1 MHVCVRCGK
10 AAQVQLGCT
19 EGSGSPAATFQPCGP
34 TPQGNWPEVAALVG
48 EKRVSV
54 TRPSWGLWQRTYSWG

>member
-19 EGSGSPAATFQPCGP
+19 EGSGPPAATFQPCGP

-48 EKRVSV
+48 EKRV
-54 TRPSWGLWQRTYSWG
+54 